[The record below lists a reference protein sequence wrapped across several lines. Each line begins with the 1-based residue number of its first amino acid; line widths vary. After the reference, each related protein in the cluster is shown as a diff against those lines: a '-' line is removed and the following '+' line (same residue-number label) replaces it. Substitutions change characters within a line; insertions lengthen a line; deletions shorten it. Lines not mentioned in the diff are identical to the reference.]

1 MTRPIFMVGARG
13 CGKTTVGGA
22 LARAL
27 GYQFVDTDIFMQET
41 SQMTVA
47 DVVAQEG
54 WPGFRRRESAA
65 LQAVTQPECVIATG
79 GGIVLLD
86 DNCRFMQAQGSV
98 IYLHAPAG
106 LLAQRLVADPLA
118 EQRPTLTGR
127 PIAAEMAAV
136 LAEREAL
143 YQSVAHHVIDAT
155 RPPDSIVADV
165 LQALRMA
172 AA

>member
-13 CGKTTVGGA
+13 CGKTTVGGE

-27 GYQFVDTDIFMQET
+27 GYKFVDTDIYMQET
-41 SQMTVA
+41 SQLTVA

-65 LQAVTQPECVIATG
+65 LQAVTQPQCVIATG
-79 GGIVLLD
+79 GGIVLL
-86 DNCRFMQAQGSV
+86 NENRRFMQEQGSV

-106 LLAQRLVADPLA
+106 LLAQRLVSDPLA

-127 PIAAEMAAV
+127 PIAAEMGAV
-136 LAEREAL
+136 LAEREAF

-155 RPPDSIVADV
+155 QPPQSIVADI
-165 LQALRMA
+165 LQALRLTA
-172 AA
+172 A